1 MLLLPPL
8 LRPMLLLAPLLLL
21 LLGSTT
27 AQLLN
32 HPPHFVPGTGDMS
45 RFSLSEH
52 TPVGSPVYQLKGKST
67 KSREVK
73 RAKHALPFTKNLLDN
88 SPTLI
93 SNYSIITLTK
103 LYSNMGLSVW
113 SLFCWSFDRL
123 IIL

>member
-8 LRPMLLLAPLLLL
+8 LRLMLLLAPLLL

-73 RAKHALPFTKNLLDN
+73 RANHALPFTKQLLDN

-103 LYSNMGLSVW
+103 LYSNMGHSVWGLSV
-113 SLFCWSFDRL
+113 LL
-123 IIL
+123 VI